1 MTWDGDD
8 LAGQAEDE
16 DERQQ
21 ALAEARENKPRL
33 TPEERARKA
42 ELESLRLSRSRILS
56 QLANATNPA
65 HRRMLESALQ
75 SIEEKMQQQ

>member
-16 DERQQ
+16 EERKQ
-21 ALAEARENKPRL
+21 ALAEARQHKPRL
-33 TPEERARKA
+33 TAEERARGV
-42 ELESLRLSRSRILS
+42 ELESLRLSRSRVVS
-56 QLANATNPA
+56 QLANATNPV

-75 SIEEKMQQQ
+75 SIDEKMRE

>member
-16 DERQQ
+16 EERKQ
-21 ALAEARENKPRL
+21 ALAETRQNKPRL
-33 TPEERARKA
+33 TPEERARSV
-42 ELESLRLSRSRILS
+42 ELESLRLSRSRIVS

-65 HRRMLESALQ
+65 HRRMLETALQ
-75 SIEEKMQQQ
+75 SIDEKMRQ

>member
-1 MTWDGDD
+1 MSWDGDD
-8 LAGQAEDE
+8 LAGQAEEE
-16 DERQQ
+16 DERKQ
-21 ALAEARENKPRL
+21 AFAEAREAKPRL
-33 TPEERARKA
+33 TPEERARNA

-75 SIEEKMQQQ
+75 SIEEKMQQ

>member
-1 MTWDGDD
+1 MSWDGDD

-21 ALAEARENKPRL
+21 ALAEARQNKPRL
-33 TPEERARKA
+33 TAEERARNV

-65 HRRMLESALQ
+65 HRRMLETALQ
-75 SIEEKMQQQ
+75 SIDEKMQR